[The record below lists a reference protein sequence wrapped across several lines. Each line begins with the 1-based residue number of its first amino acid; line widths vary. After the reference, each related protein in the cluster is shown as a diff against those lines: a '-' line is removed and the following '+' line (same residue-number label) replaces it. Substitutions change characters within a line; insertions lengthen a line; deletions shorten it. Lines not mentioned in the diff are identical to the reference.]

1 MDGAGLE
8 AVIEVARGRRA
19 ALDPARQR
27 RRRGAVADD
36 AAVDAAPRQFAAEP
50 PKLDFRAAVH
60 DDFDSRRLR
69 TRRRLVVADPQ
80 LHPHDLGADRDRVGD
95 NARRFLSGA
104 EHVDHVD
111 LFRNVA
117 QRRVHRLAEHGLP
130 RDARIDRDHAIA
142 FALQILHDEVT
153 GPVPVRRGAD
163 ECDSPHAFE
172 DRADLRV
179 GIGNLFE
186 VGHALTLCFTEA
198 RAL

>member
-8 AVIEVARGRRA
+8 AVVEVARGRRA

-69 TRRRLVVADPQ
+69 TRRRPVVADPQ

-95 NARRFLSGA
+95 DGRRLFGSA

-111 LFRNVA
+111 LFRNIA
-117 QRRVHRLAEHGLP
+117 QRRVDRLAEKALACDGG
-130 RDARIDRDHAIA
+130 IDRDHAIA
-142 FALQILHDEVT
+142 FALQILHDEVA

-163 ECDSPHAFE
+163 ECDRPHAFE

-186 VGHALTLCFTEA
+186 VGHALTLCSTDV